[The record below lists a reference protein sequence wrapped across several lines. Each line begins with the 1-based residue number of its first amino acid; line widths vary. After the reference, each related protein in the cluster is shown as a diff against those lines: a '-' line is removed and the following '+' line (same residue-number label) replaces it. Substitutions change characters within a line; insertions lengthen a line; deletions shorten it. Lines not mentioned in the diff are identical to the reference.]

1 MSTPLDPESKR
12 LLARMPGLVD
22 SANAHQLVTVL
33 STAGSA
39 PRAVGAR
46 MLCRQGQLIAGTI
59 GGGHLEERALEDA
72 EALAQSI
79 ESGLFRGQVRR
90 YPLGPELAQC
100 CGGVVELL
108 YEAIDEAVAQTKAAD
123 LAAALACGGELRTEF
138 DDGVLVETPQPEPT
152 VVICGAGHVS
162 AALAAVLSVLPWR
175 VIVADH
181 RRAWAD
187 RDRFPAHHEIFCC
200 EPLRLFAAWGWL
212 GPQAAKSQLAAKVPE
227 PPPSVPLGSHTAAVV
242 MTHDHDIDRDLA
254 DALLRLSERAGVD
267 PLRYVGVIGS
277 KTKIATL
284 RQRLRGRGVGEDD
297 LGRLT
302 APIGLRVDGKLIG
315 SKLPGQIAVSV
326 AAQLIEVMAD
336 GGEG

>member
-1 MSTPLDPESKR
+1 MTVPLDPESKR
-12 LLARMPGLVD
+12 LLARMPSLVD
-22 SANAHQLVTVL
+22 GETTAQLVTVL
-33 STAGSA
+33 TTTGSA

-46 MLCRQGQLIAGTI
+46 MLCRDGRLVAGTI

-72 EALAQSI
+72 KEMAQSADT
-79 ESGLFRGQVRR
+79 GLFRAQIRR

-108 YEAIDEAVAQTKAAD
+108 YEAIDDAIAQAKAAD
-123 LAAALACGGELRTEF
+123 LAGALANDSELRSEF
-138 DDGVLVETPQPEPT
+138 DGGTLVEAPQPEPT
-152 VVICGAGHVS
+152 VLICGAGHVS

-181 RRAWAD
+181 RHAWAD
-187 RDRFPAHHEIFCC
+187 RDRFPTHHEVFCC

-212 GPQAAKSQLAAKVPE
+212 GPAAATSKLASEVPD
-227 PPPSVPLGSHTAAVV
+227 PPPTAPLALHTAAVV

-254 DALLRLSERAGVD
+254 DALLRLAERTGGE

-277 KTKIATL
+277 KTKVATL
-284 RQRLRGRGVGEDD
+284 RQRLRGRGADD
-297 LGRLT
+297 DVLARLT